1 MTEST
6 STETTQRYRPSWDQL
21 MLFGSEFGKAARAR
35 GAPRR
40 QSVVPAWGAPRSG
53 LPGGAMIAASVGP
66 PAMSQACCSW
76 VECVT
81 PGLEE
86 GRRGLYRQT
95 CRRLGGP
102 ARGGLGRSRTVAA

>member
-66 PAMSQACCSW
+66 PAMSHAAH
-76 VECVT
+76 
-81 PGLEE
+81 GLSVSTRVWKRDA
-86 GRRGLYRQT
+86 GAFTGK
-95 CRRLGGP
+95 P
-102 ARGGLGRSRTVAA
+102 AGGLGGRPGSDWTGLER